1 MLVAR
6 LVGPSGEVVA
16 IERDPKS
23 IAKARARVTEAGF
36 HNVSFNESNVDEIL
50 AVKPF
55 DAAVGRFILMYLP
68 DPVAALRLISQVVR
82 PEECLF
88 FRNHAGSR
96 SLRIWRRCLF
106 GSQRPLSLTRQC
118 AHQPITIWERSFTTH
133 SSRLVCPSLP
143 CAWNCR
149 WGRNPTWH
157 NGITIPCA
165 VCDHRWSSCICRS
178 SRWVALTPWC
188 TGCKPR
194 LQNRRL
200 LRAGLH
206 LSERGAANL
215 SRTKCLMFDV
225 GCLI

>member
-6 LVGPSGEVVA
+6 LVGPSDEVVG

-23 IAKARARVTEAGF
+23 VAKARARVTEAGL
-36 HNVSFNESNVDEIL
+36 HNVSFNESDVGEIPDG
-50 AVKPF
+50 KPF
-55 DAAVGRFILMYLP
+55 DAAVGRFILMYL
-68 DPVAALRLISQVVR
+68 RLQR
-82 PEECLF
+82 CAQFHNWCGREECLL
-88 FRNHAGSR
+88 FRSHTGFR
-96 SLRIWRRCLF
+96 SLRIWRSYLF

-118 AHQPITIWERSFTTH
+118 APLPITKWGRSFITQLW
-133 SSRLVCPSLP
+133 RLDCPSLP

-157 NGITIPCA
+157 NGITIPYAAC
-165 VCDHRWSSCICRS
+165 VRRGSSCTCPS

-200 LRAGLH
+200 SRAGLH
-206 LSERGAANL
+206 LSERGAA
-215 SRTKCLMFDV
+215 T
-225 GCLI
+225 